1 MAKERQPKNKPPTPP
16 EVEQAQR
23 EAAVAA
29 LPANLPKYLAF
40 KPNEDTTAAFVQLN
54 QLLSI
59 VDQKLRTSNHLQ
71 AHQMMQE
78 MVMPSL
84 LQLTDWFMRSHRDVT
99 EYAQQLASFAAEQH
113 MVTAMPAELGNRL
126 LEYFKQVKQV
136 VTEINAMMS
145 VELNEE
151 GKMSIKNK
159 LDKIST
165 DADELEHDVE
175 EEDFDDEFEGEPDE
189 DDEDDDE
196 DFDPETDDEDEE
208 FEDDEDDE
216 DEGDEEDDDEPDLVD
231 TTAGKVKPKKATNA
245 DDEPL
250 W

>member
-1 MAKERQPKNKPPTPP
+1 MAKERQPNKKPPTPP

-29 LPANLPKYLAF
+29 LPANLPKYLAY
-40 KPNEDTTAAFVQLN
+40 KPNEDTTVAFTQLN
-54 QLLSI
+54 GVLS
-59 VDQKLRTSNHLQ
+59 VLDQKLRTSNHVQ
-71 AHQMMQE
+71 PHTMMQE
-78 MVMPSL
+78 MVLPAF
-84 LQLTDWFMRSHRDVT
+84 LQVADWFMRSHRDAV
-99 EYAQQLASFAAEQH
+99 EYAQHLASFAAEQH

-126 LEYFKQVKQV
+126 LEYFKTVKQA

-151 GKMSIKNK
+151 GKMAIKSK
-159 LDKIST
+159 LDKVST

-175 EEDFDDEFEGEPDE
+175 EEDFDDEFGEDEDE
-189 DDEDDDE
+189 DDAEDDVDDDFDPEDDDDDLEDDDDE
-196 DFDPETDDEDEE
+196 DEDEDEP
-208 FEDDEDDE
+208 
-216 DEGDEEDDDEPDLVD
+216 EPDLVD
-231 TTAGKVKPKKATNA
+231 TTTGKVKPKKATNA